1 MIFVYSI
8 LFLISFLLYN
18 VYSLYLNYKDASALG
33 LPRVISP
40 ITPDNPLW
48 IALQTIFKTVVR
60 QFPFGAVSFT
70 RHTRL
75 GWEFHDKFHTHVR
88 LGDAWV
94 LVTPTRNWIFV
105 ANAATVTDI
114 FSRGRDFVRP
124 IWMLEALNVFGPNI
138 STAEGHDWQRRRKL
152 TATPFNEQK
161 SPQVWDESF
170 RQAEDM
176 LQSWCS
182 QSRDGTN
189 ATPDDT
195 RTLALHVLAYVAF
208 QKSYPFGSISHHTI
222 QDQDSLTY
230 RDSISIILENALLIM
245 VLPEKLFK
253 SAILA
258 TQLSASWV
266 GNQFVPQLYGFQV
279 AAERRLIQNGES
291 GNGNLVSN
299 LVRASNES
307 HSTSLDPGEDN
318 KLKPL
323 TNAEILGNIFV
334 FNFAGHDTTAISLS
348 YAMLLL
354 VANPQVQDW
363 VREEI
368 KYYVGGRDPKT
379 LAYSELFPKLKRS
392 LAVLLETLRLYNPLP
407 GIPKYT
413 GSKSTD
419 LVVND
424 QTYHIPANYL
434 VVPHLQAL
442 HTHPHHWGGD
452 SLTWRPERWIENSG
466 NLEKES
472 LFNPP
477 KGTYF
482 PWSEGIR
489 NCPGK
494 RFAQVEF
501 VATLTALF
509 RSHTAE
515 PVPNKGESLDAARKR
530 TLDTVKDSNVEL
542 LLQMANPR
550 SVSIRWRQRPAG
562 K

>member
-1 MIFVYSI
+1 
-8 LFLISFLLYN
+8 
-18 VYSLYLNYKDASALG
+18 
-33 LPRVISP
+33 
-40 ITPDNPLW
+40 
-48 IALQTIFKTVVR
+48 
-60 QFPFGAVSFT
+60 
-70 RHTRL
+70 
-75 GWEFHDKFHTHVR
+75 
-88 LGDAWV
+88 
-94 LVTPTRNWIFV
+94 
-105 ANAATVTDI
+105 
-114 FSRGRDFVRP
+114 
-124 IWMLEALNVFGPNI
+124 
-138 STAEGHDWQRRRKL
+138 
-152 TATPFNEQK
+152 
-161 SPQVWDESF
+161 
-170 RQAEDM
+170 M

-182 QSRDGTN
+182 PNRDGTN

-208 QKSYPFGSISHHTI
+208 QKSYPFGSISHHAI

-245 VLPEKLFK
+245 VLPEKLFNLPFLPRG
-253 SAILA
+253 SQQVGWAIN
-258 TQLSASWV
+258 SFHNYMAS
-266 GNQFVPQLYGFQV
+266 QV

-307 HSTSLDPGEDN
+307 HSTSLDPGEDG

-354 VANPQVQDW
+354 VANPQTQGW
-363 VREEI
+363 VHDEI
-368 KYYVGGRDPKT
+368 EYYVGGRDPKT

-392 LAVLLETLRLYNPLP
+392 LAVLLEPLRLYNPLP

-419 LVVND
+419 LVVDD

-434 VVPHLQAL
+434 VVPHLQTL
-442 HTHPHHWGGD
+442 HTHPRHWGKRK
-452 SLTWRPERWIENSG
+452 SIY
-466 NLEKES
+466 
-472 LFNPP
+472 PP

-494 RFAQVEF
+494 RFAQVEV
-501 VATLTALF
+501 VATLTAHF
-509 RSHTAE
+509 RSHAAE

-530 TLDTVKDSNVEL
+530 TLDTAKDSNVEL
-542 LLQMANPR
+542 LLKMAHPR
-550 SVSIRWRQRPAG
+550 SVSIRRRQRPAG

>member
-1 MIFVYSI
+1 
-8 LFLISFLLYN
+8 
-18 VYSLYLNYKDASALG
+18 
-33 LPRVISP
+33 
-40 ITPDNPLW
+40 
-48 IALQTIFKTVVR
+48 
-60 QFPFGAVSFT
+60 
-70 RHTRL
+70 
-75 GWEFHDKFHTHVR
+75 
-88 LGDAWV
+88 
-94 LVTPTRNWIFV
+94 
-105 ANAATVTDI
+105 
-114 FSRGRDFVRP
+114 
-124 IWMLEALNVFGPNI
+124 MLETLNVFGPNI
-138 STAEGHDWQRRRKL
+138 STAEGSDWQRQRKL

-161 SPQVWDESF
+161 SPLVWNESF
-170 RQAEDM
+170 HQAEDM
-176 LQSWCS
+176 LKSWSS
-182 QSRDGTN
+182 QSRHGTN

-222 QDQDSLTY
+222 QGQDSLTY

-245 VLPEKLFK
+245 VLPEKMFNLPFLPRR
-253 SAILA
+253 SQQVGWAIN
-258 TQLSASWV
+258 SFRNYMAS
-266 GNQFVPQLYGFQV
+266 QV
-279 AAERRLIQNGES
+279 EAEKKLIRNGMS
-291 GNGNLVSN
+291 GTGNLVSN
-299 LVRASNES
+299 LVRASNDS
-307 HSTSLDPGEDN
+307 KSTSLDHSEDN
-318 KLKPL
+318 KFKPL

-348 YAMLLL
+348 YSILLL

-363 VREEI
+363 IHEEI
-368 KYYVGGRDPKT
+368 EYYVRDQDSKA

-419 LVVND
+419 LMVNGH
-424 QTYHIPANYL
+424 TYHIPANYL

-442 HTHPHHWGGD
+442 HTHPRHWGRD
-452 SLTWRPERWIENSG
+452 SLTWRPERWIESSG
-466 NLEKES
+466 NLEKEA

-494 RFAQVEF
+494 KFAQVEF

-515 PVPNKGESLDAARKR
+515 PVPNKSESLDAARKR
-530 TLDTVKDSNVEL
+530 TLDVVKDSNVEL

-550 SVSIRWRQRPAG
+550 SVSIRWRQRPA
-562 K
+562 KN